1 MRIHPTAIVEEGASL
16 GEGVSIGAFCRV
28 AASATLGDGVTLKSH
43 VVIDG
48 KTEIGARTVIHP
60 FAVLGGPPQHL
71 GYRDEET
78 TLSVG
83 ADCIIREQVTFNLGT
98 AAGRGATVIGDKC
111 FFMAGAHVAHDCIV
125 GSNVIFANNATLGGH
140 VVIGDH
146 VFLGG
151 LCAIHQFCRIGSYA
165 FIGGCAAVPTD
176 VIPYASAT
184 GNHAQLSGLNIV
196 GMKRRG
202 MQRAAIHDL
211 RAAYRLLF
219 AEAASFQERL
229 EGVASKYAQSE
240 EVMRIVNFIR
250 EDTRRP
256 LMAPPRKLWAA
267 GENSE

>member
-1 MRIHPTAIVEEGASL
+1 MRIHPTAIVEEGACL
-16 GEGVSIGAFCRV
+16 GEGVSIGPYCRV
-28 AASATLGDGVTLKSH
+28 GSAVSLGAGVELKSH

-48 KTEIGARTVIHP
+48 RTEIGARTVIHP

-71 GYRDEET
+71 GFRGEDT
-78 TLSVG
+78 RLKVG
-83 ADCIIREQVTFNLGT
+83 ADCILREHATLNLGT
-98 AAGRGATVIGDKC
+98 VAGRSETVIGDKC
-111 FFMAGAHVAHDCIV
+111 FLMTGAHVAHDCIV

-140 VVIGDH
+140 VVVGDH

-202 MQRAAIHDL
+202 MSRAAIHDL
-211 RAAYRLLF
+211 RAAYRMLF
-219 AEAASFQERL
+219 SDDASFQERL
-229 EGVASKYAQSE
+229 DAVEIKYAQSD
-240 EVMRIVNFIR
+240 EVMRVVNFIK

-256 LMAPPRKLWAA
+256 LMAPPRKQWPA
-267 GENSE
+267 GENSA